1 MLELTERSE
10 EYSQEYLAFKQEL
23 DTELNK
29 AADGFVKIGYLLRR
43 AEDSDILRTS
53 GYRNVT
59 EFAAAEYGLS
69 KDVVSRYI
77 NINKRYSEGG
87 YAPVLAERYHGFG
100 MAKLAE
106 MLTLP
111 QAIVDTIPEELSKTE
126 IREIKKEF
134 DAEQGVTDIEI
145 AIEAAG
151 QPEEQREDKLLT
163 QVVRAW
169 LHDIPDDFR
178 RLSRVIYPD
187 YDIDKMMDII
197 APDETRVIIVR
208 VPGVGRLMMTCSIS
222 ANIKIVNMRTGEN
235 GQISWEDLCSAAS
248 AICARRYPDEKI
260 EDVWARTYDDP
271 YPEEKKEEPKPEPR
285 KDVQAKDKKEEKKPA
300 KRKES
305 KVTVAKPVK
314 KEEPKKEYEKPVIVE
329 MHHDP
334 EVLKRDAEEVKNAAE
349 ADQEESANQKEGTEE
364 QEAYAPARYWGYTD
378 NSEYEETLEELQDD
392 MKDLHKYFEQK
403 DYSMAKKT
411 AEDVRDGIESLLKIM
426 ERHNG

>member
-1 MLELTERSE
+1 MNKIMYQKS
-10 EYSQEYLAFKQEL
+10 YVDFKKEL
-23 DTELNK
+23 DQELNK
-29 AADGFVKIGYLLRR
+29 AADGFVKIGYLLRQ
-43 AEDSDILRTS
+43 AEDTDVLASS
-53 GYRNVT
+53 GYRNVA
-59 EFAAAEYGLS
+59 EFASIEYGLS

-87 YAPVLAERYHGFG
+87 YSPVLAARYHGFG

-111 QAIVDTIPEELSKTE
+111 QTIVDTIPEELSKTE

-151 QPEEQREDKLLT
+151 QPEEQREDTLLT

-178 RLSRVIYPD
+178 RLSCVIYPD

-248 AICARRYPDEKI
+248 AICARRYPDERI

-271 YPEEKKEEPKPEPR
+271 YPEEKKEEQKQEPR
-285 KDVQAKDKKEEKKPA
+285 KEVKNEEKKPA

-305 KVTVAKPVK
+305 KVTVAKPAK
-314 KEEPKKEYEKPVIVE
+314 KEEPKKQYEKPVIVE
-329 MHHDP
+329 THP
-334 EVLKRDAEEVKNAAE
+334 EVLEKDAEEVKNAAE
-349 ADQEESANQKEGTEE
+349 ADQESTSQKEGTEE
-364 QEAYAPARYWGYTD
+364 QEAYAPAPTGYWGYTD
-378 NSEYEETLEELQDD
+378 NSEYEATLEELRDD
-392 MKDLHKYFEQK
+392 MKDLAKYFEQK
-403 DYSMAKKT
+403 DYNMAKKT
-411 AEDVRDGIESLLKIM
+411 AEVIKDEINSLLKIM
-426 ERHNG
+426 EKHNG

>member
-1 MLELTERSE
+1 MLELTERTN
-10 EYSQEYLAFKQEL
+10 EYSQEYLTFKKEL

-29 AADGFVKIGYLLRR
+29 AADGFVKIGYLLRQ
-43 AEDSDILRTS
+43 AEESNVLETS
-53 GYRNVT
+53 GYRNVA

-87 YAPVLAERYHGFG
+87 YSPVLAERYHGFG

-151 QPEEQREDKLLT
+151 QTEEQREDTLL

-178 RLSRVIYPD
+178 KLSSVIYPD

-208 VPGVGRLMMTCSIS
+208 VMGVGRLMMTCSIS
-222 ANIKIVNMRTGEN
+222 ASIKIVNMRTGEN

-248 AICARRYPDEKI
+248 AICARRYPDERI

-285 KDVQAKDKKEEKKPA
+285 MEVKNEEKKPA

-314 KEEPKKEYEKPVIVE
+314 KEEPKKQYEKPVIVE
-329 MHHDP
+329 IEMPHDP
-334 EVLKRDAEEVKNAAE
+334 EVLERDAEEVKNAAE

-364 QEAYAPARYWGYTD
+364 QEAYAPAPTGYWGYTD
-378 NSEYEETLEELQDD
+378 NTEYEATLEELQDD

-411 AEDVRDGIESLLKIM
+411 AEVIKDEINNLLKIM
-426 ERHNG
+426 EKHNG

>member
-1 MLELTERSE
+1 MLELTERTN
-10 EYSQEYLAFKQEL
+10 EYSQEYLTFKKEL

-29 AADGFVKIGYLLRR
+29 AADGFVKIGYLLRQ
-43 AEDSDILRTS
+43 AEESNVLETS
-53 GYRNVT
+53 GYRNVA

-87 YAPVLAERYHGFG
+87 YSPVLAERYHGFG

-151 QPEEQREDKLLT
+151 QPEEQREDTLLT

-178 RLSRVIYPD
+178 RLSSVIYPD

-197 APDETRVIIVR
+197 APDETRVIIAR

-222 ANIKIVNMRTGEN
+222 ASIKIVNMRTGEN
-235 GQISWEDLCSAAS
+235 GQISWEDLCSTAS
-248 AICARRYPDEKI
+248 AICARRYPDERI

-271 YPEEKKEEPKPEPR
+271 YPEEKKEEPKPR
-285 KDVQAKDKKEEKKPA
+285 KEVKNEEKKPA

-314 KEEPKKEYEKPVIVE
+314 TEEPKKQYEKPVIVE

-334 EVLKRDAEEVKNAAE
+334 EVLERDAEEVKNAAE
-349 ADQEESANQKEGTEE
+349 ADQEESAHQKEGTEE
-364 QEAYAPARYWGYTD
+364 QQTEAYAPAGYWGYTD
-378 NSEYEETLEELQDD
+378 NSEYEETLEELRDD
-392 MKDLHKYFEQK
+392 MKDLAKYFEQK
-403 DYSMAKKT
+403 NYSMAKQT
-411 AEDVRDGIESLLKIM
+411 AAVMNTEIESLLKIM
-426 ERHNG
+426 EKHNNG

>member
-222 ANIKIVNMRTGEN
+222 ASIKIVNMRTGEN

-248 AICARRYPDEKI
+248 AICARRYPDERI

-285 KDVQAKDKKEEKKPA
+285 KEVKNEEKKPA

-314 KEEPKKEYEKPVIVE
+314 KEEPKKQYEKPVIVE

-334 EVLKRDAEEVKNAAE
+334 EVLERDAEEVKNAAE
-349 ADQEESANQKEGTEE
+349 ADQEESAHQKEGTEE
-364 QEAYAPARYWGYTD
+364 QETYAPARYWGYTD

>member
-10 EYSQEYLAFKQEL
+10 EYSQEYLAFKQEF

-43 AEDSDILRTS
+43 AEESNVLETS
-53 GYRNVT
+53 GYRNVA

-134 DAEQGVTDIEI
+134 DEEQGVTDIEI

-151 QPEEQREDKLLT
+151 QPEEQREDTLLT
-163 QVVRAW
+163 KVVRAW

-178 RLSRVIYPD
+178 RLSSVIYPD
-187 YDIDKMMDII
+187 YDIDAMMDII

-208 VPGVGRLMMTCSIS
+208 VPGVGKLMMTCSIS
-222 ANIKIVNMRTGEN
+222 ASIKIVTMRTGEN
-235 GQISWEDLCSAAS
+235 RQISWEDLCSAAS
-248 AICARRYPDEKI
+248 AICARRYPDEGI

-285 KDVQAKDKKEEKKPA
+285 KEVKNEEKKPA

-314 KEEPKKEYEKPVIVE
+314 KEEPKKQYEKPAIVE

-334 EVLKRDAEEVKNAAE
+334 EVLERDAEEVKNAAE
-349 ADQEESANQKEGTEE
+349 ADQEESAHQKEGTEE
-364 QEAYAPARYWGYTD
+364 QETYAPASTGYLGYTD
-378 NSEYEETLEELQDD
+378 NSEYEATLEELRDD
-392 MKDLHKYFEQK
+392 MKDLAKYFEQK
-403 DYSMAKKT
+403 DYSMAKQT
-411 AEDVRDGIESLLKIM
+411 AAVMNTEIESLLKIM
-426 ERHNG
+426 EKHNG

>member
-1 MLELTERSE
+1 MLELTERTN
-10 EYSQEYLAFKQEL
+10 EYSQEYLTFKKEL

-29 AADGFVKIGYLLRR
+29 AADGFVKIGYLLRQ
-43 AEDSDILRTS
+43 AEESDVLETS
-53 GYRNVT
+53 GYRNVA

-87 YAPVLAERYHGFG
+87 YSPVLAERYHGFG

-111 QAIVDTIPEELSKTE
+111 QAIVDTIPDELSKAE
-126 IREIKKEF
+126 IREIKKEY

-151 QPEEQREDKLLT
+151 QPEKQREDALLT

-187 YDIDKMMDII
+187 YDINKMMDII

-208 VPGVGRLMMTCSIS
+208 VPGVGRMMMTCSIS
-222 ANIKIVNMRTGEN
+222 ANIQIVNMRTQES

-248 AICARRYPDEKI
+248 AICARRYPDERI

-271 YPEEKKEEPKPEPR
+271 YPEEKKEEQKPEQR
-285 KDVQAKDKKEEKKPA
+285 KEVKNEEKKPA

-314 KEEPKKEYEKPVIVE
+314 KEEPKKQYEKPVIVE
-329 MHHDP
+329 THP
-334 EVLKRDAEEVKNAAE
+334 EVLEKDAEEVKNAAE
-349 ADQEESANQKEGTEE
+349 ADQESASQKEDTEE
-364 QEAYAPARYWGYTD
+364 QQIEAYAPAGYWGYTD

-392 MKDLHKYFEQK
+392 MKNLHKYFEQK

>member
-1 MLELTERSE
+1 MLELTERTN
-10 EYSQEYLAFKQEL
+10 EYSQEYLTFKKEL

-178 RLSRVIYPD
+178 RLSSVIYPD

-222 ANIKIVNMRTGEN
+222 ASIKIVNMRTGEN
-235 GQISWEDLCSAAS
+235 GQISWEDLCSVAS
-248 AICARRYPDEKI
+248 AICALRYPDERI

-271 YPEEKKEEPKPEPR
+271 YPEEKKEEPKP
-285 KDVQAKDKKEEKKPA
+285 A

-314 KEEPKKEYEKPVIVE
+314 TEEPKKQYEKPVIVE
-329 MHHDP
+329 MPHDP
-334 EVLKRDAEEVKNAAE
+334 EVLERDAEEVKNAAE

-364 QEAYAPARYWGYTD
+364 QEAYAPAPTEYWGYTD
-378 NSEYEETLEELQDD
+378 NTEYETTLEELRDD
-392 MKDLHKYFEQK
+392 MNDLAKYFEQK
-403 DYSMAKKT
+403 DYSMAKQT
-411 AEDVRDGIESLLKIM
+411 AAVMNTEIESLLKIM
-426 ERHNG
+426 EKHNG

>member
-1 MLELTERSE
+1 MLELTERTN
-10 EYSQEYLAFKQEL
+10 EYSQEYLTFKKEL

-29 AADGFVKIGYLLRR
+29 AADGFVKIGYLLRQ
-43 AEDSDILRTS
+43 AEESNILETS
-53 GYRNVT
+53 GYRNVA

-87 YAPVLAERYHGFG
+87 YSPVLAERYHGFG

-134 DAEQGVTDIEI
+134 DAEQGVSDIEL

-151 QPEEQREDKLLT
+151 QPEEQREDTLLN
-163 QVVRAW
+163 QIVKAW

-178 RLSRVIYPD
+178 RLSSVIYPD

-222 ANIKIVNMRTGEN
+222 TNIKIINMRTGEN
-235 GQISWEDLCSAAS
+235 GQINWEELCSAAS
-248 AICARRYPDEKI
+248 AICARRYPDERI

-271 YPEEKKEEPKPEPR
+271 YPEEKKEEPKPELR
-285 KDVQAKDKKEEKKPA
+285 KEVEKEEKKPT

-314 KEEPKKEYEKPVIVE
+314 KEEPKKQYEKNVIVE
-329 MHHDP
+329 THP
-334 EVLKRDAEEVKNAAE
+334 EVLEKDAEEVKNAAE
-349 ADQEESANQKEGTEE
+349 ADQESANQKEGTEE
-364 QEAYAPARYWGYTD
+364 QQTDAPAGHWEYTD
-378 NSEYEETLEELQDD
+378 NSEYEGTLEELQDD
-392 MKDLHKYFEQK
+392 MKDLYKYFEQK

-411 AEDVRDGIESLLKIM
+411 AEVIKDEINSLLKIM
-426 ERHNG
+426 EKHNG

>member
-1 MLELTERSE
+1 MNEIMYQKS
-10 EYSQEYLAFKQEL
+10 YVDFKKEL
-23 DTELNK
+23 DQELNK
-29 AADGFVKIGYLLRR
+29 AADGFVKIGYLLRQ
-43 AEDSDILRTS
+43 AEDTDVLASS
-53 GYRNVT
+53 GYRNVA
-59 EFAAAEYGLS
+59 EFASIEYGLS

-87 YAPVLAERYHGFG
+87 YSPVLAARYHGFG

-111 QAIVDTIPEELSKTE
+111 QTIVDTIPEELSKTE

-151 QPEEQREDKLLT
+151 QPEEQREDTLLT

-178 RLSRVIYPD
+178 RLSSVIYPD

-222 ANIKIVNMRTGEN
+222 ANIQIVNMRTQES

-248 AICARRYPDEKI
+248 AICARRYPDERIK
-260 EDVWARTYDDP
+260 DVWARTYDDP
-271 YPEEKKEEPKPEPR
+271 YPEEKKEELR
-285 KDVQAKDKKEEKKPA
+285 KEVKNEEKKPA

-314 KEEPKKEYEKPVIVE
+314 KEEPKKQYEKHVIVE
-329 MHHDP
+329 MPHDP
-334 EVLKRDAEEVKNAAE
+334 EVLERDAEEVKNASE

-364 QEAYAPARYWGYTD
+364 QQTEAYAPAGYWGYTD
-378 NSEYEETLEELQDD
+378 NSEYEATLEELRDD
-392 MKDLHKYFEQK
+392 MKDLAKYFEQK
-403 DYSMAKKT
+403 DYNMAKKT
-411 AEDVRDGIESLLKIM
+411 AEVIKDEINSLLKIM
-426 ERHNG
+426 EKHNG

>member
-1 MLELTERSE
+1 MLELTERTN
-10 EYSQEYLAFKQEL
+10 EYSQEYLKFKKEL

-29 AADGFVKIGYLLRR
+29 AADGFVKIGYLLRQ
-43 AEDSDILRTS
+43 AEESNVLETS
-53 GYRNVT
+53 GYRNVA
-59 EFAAAEYGLS
+59 EFAATEYGLS

-87 YAPVLAERYHGFG
+87 YSLVLAERYHGFG

-111 QAIVDTIPEELSKTE
+111 QAIVDTIPDELSKAE
-126 IREIKKEF
+126 IREIKKEY

-151 QPEEQREDKLLT
+151 QPVEQKEDALLT

-178 RLSRVIYPD
+178 RLSSVIYPD

-208 VPGVGRLMMTCSIS
+208 VPGVGKLMMTCSIS
-222 ANIKIVNMRTGEN
+222 ANVKIVNMRTGEN
-235 GQISWEDLCSAAS
+235 EQVSWEDLCSAAS
-248 AICARRYPDEKI
+248 AICARRYPDEMI

-271 YPEEKKEEPKPEPR
+271 YPEEKKEEPKSVPR
-285 KDVQAKDKKEEKKPA
+285 KEVKNEEKKPA

-314 KEEPKKEYEKPVIVE
+314 KEEPKKQYEKPEIVE
-329 MHHDP
+329 TQVP
-334 EVLKRDAEEVKNAAE
+334 EKDAEEVKNAAE
-349 ADQEESANQKEGTEE
+349 ADQESVSQKEGTEE
-364 QEAYAPARYWGYTD
+364 QQTEAYAPAGYWGYTD

>member
-1 MLELTERSE
+1 MNEIMYQKS
-10 EYSQEYLAFKQEL
+10 YVDFKKEL
-23 DTELNK
+23 DQELNK
-29 AADGFVKIGYLLRR
+29 AADGFVKIGYLLRQ
-43 AEDSDILRTS
+43 AEDTDVLASS
-53 GYRNVT
+53 GYRNVA
-59 EFAAAEYGLS
+59 EFASIEYGLS

-87 YAPVLAERYHGFG
+87 YSPVLAERYHGFG

-111 QAIVDTIPEELSKTE
+111 QAIVDTIPDELSKAE
-126 IREIKKEF
+126 IREIKKEY

-145 AIEAAG
+145 AIEAAE
-151 QPEEQREDKLLT
+151 QPEKQREDTLLT

-187 YDIDKMMDII
+187 YDINKMMDII

-222 ANIKIVNMRTGEN
+222 ANIQIVNMRTQES

-248 AICARRYPDEKI
+248 AICARRYPDEMLK
-260 EDVWARTYDDP
+260 DVWARTYDDP

-285 KDVQAKDKKEEKKPA
+285 KEVKNEEKKPA

-314 KEEPKKEYEKPVIVE
+314 KEEPEKQHEKPVIVE
-329 MHHDP
+329 MPHDP
-334 EVLKRDAEEVKNAAE
+334 EVLERDAEEVKNAAE
-349 ADQEESANQKEGTEE
+349 ADQKEGTEE
-364 QEAYAPARYWGYTD
+364 QQTEAYAPAPAGYWGYTD
-378 NSEYEETLEELQDD
+378 NSEYEETLEELRDD
-392 MKDLHKYFEQK
+392 MKDLAKYFEQK
-403 DYSMAKKT
+403 NYSMAKQT
-411 AEDVRDGIESLLKIM
+411 AAVMNTEIESLLKIM
-426 ERHNG
+426 EKHNG

>member
-1 MLELTERSE
+1 MLKLTERTN
-10 EYSQEYLAFKQEL
+10 EYSQEYLTFKKEL

-29 AADGFVKIGYLLRR
+29 AADGFVKIGYLLRQ
-43 AEDSDILRTS
+43 AEESNVLETS
-53 GYRNVT
+53 GYRNVA

-87 YAPVLAERYHGFG
+87 YSPVLAERYHGFG

-111 QAIVDTIPEELSKTE
+111 QAIIDTIPEELSKTE

-151 QPEEQREDKLLT
+151 QPEEQREDTLLT
-163 QVVRAW
+163 KVVRAW

-178 RLSRVIYPD
+178 RLSSAIYPD

-222 ANIKIVNMRTGEN
+222 ASIKIVTMRTGEN

-248 AICARRYPDEKI
+248 AICARRYPDERI
-260 EDVWARTYDDP
+260 EEVWARTYDDP

-285 KDVQAKDKKEEKKPA
+285 KEVKNEEKKPA

-314 KEEPKKEYEKPVIVE
+314 KEEPKKQYEKPVIVE

-334 EVLKRDAEEVKNAAE
+334 EVLERDEEEVKNAAE
-349 ADQEESANQKEGTEE
+349 ADQEESEHQKEGTEE
-364 QEAYAPARYWGYTD
+364 QETYAPASTGYWGYTD
-378 NSEYEETLEELQDD
+378 NSEYEATLEELRDD
-392 MKDLHKYFEQK
+392 MKDLAKYFEQK
-403 DYSMAKKT
+403 NYSMAKQT
-411 AEDVRDGIESLLKIM
+411 AAVMNTEIESLLKIM
-426 ERHNG
+426 EKHNNG

>member
-1 MLELTERSE
+1 MNEIMYQKS
-10 EYSQEYLAFKQEL
+10 YVDFKKEL
-23 DTELNK
+23 DQELNK
-29 AADGFVKIGYLLRR
+29 AADGFVKIGYLLRQ
-43 AEDSDILRTS
+43 AEDTDVLASS
-53 GYRNVT
+53 GYRNVA
-59 EFAAAEYGLS
+59 EFASIEYGLS

-87 YAPVLAERYHGFG
+87 YSPVLAERYHGFG

-111 QAIVDTIPEELSKTE
+111 QAIVDTIPDELSKAE
-126 IREIKKEF
+126 IREIKKEY

-151 QPEEQREDKLLT
+151 QPEKQREDALLT

-187 YDIDKMMDII
+187 YDINKMMDII

-208 VPGVGRLMMTCSIS
+208 VPGVGRMMMTCSIS
-222 ANIKIVNMRTGEN
+222 ANIQIVNMRTQES

-248 AICARRYPDEKI
+248 AICARRYPDERI

-271 YPEEKKEEPKPEPR
+271 YPEEKKEEQKPEQR
-285 KDVQAKDKKEEKKPA
+285 KEVKNEEKKPA

-314 KEEPKKEYEKPVIVE
+314 KEEPKKQYEKPVIVE
-329 MHHDP
+329 THP
-334 EVLKRDAEEVKNAAE
+334 EVLEKDAEEVKNAAE
-349 ADQEESANQKEGTEE
+349 ADQESASQKEDTEE
-364 QEAYAPARYWGYTD
+364 QQIEAYATAGYWGYTD

>member
-1 MLELTERSE
+1 MNEIMYQKS
-10 EYSQEYLAFKQEL
+10 YVDFKKEL
-23 DTELNK
+23 DQELNK
-29 AADGFVKIGYLLRR
+29 AADGFVKIGYLLRQ
-43 AEDSDILRTS
+43 AEDTDVLASS
-53 GYRNVT
+53 GYRNVA
-59 EFAAAEYGLS
+59 EFASIEYGLS

-87 YAPVLAERYHGFG
+87 YSPVLAERYHGFG

-111 QAIVDTIPEELSKTE
+111 QAIVDTIPDELSKAE
-126 IREIKKEF
+126 IREIKKEY

-145 AIEAAG
+145 AIEAAE
-151 QPEEQREDKLLT
+151 QPEKQREDTLLT

-187 YDIDKMMDII
+187 YDINKMMDII

-208 VPGVGRLMMTCSIS
+208 VPGVGRLMMTCWIS
-222 ANIKIVNMRTGEN
+222 ANIQIVNMRTQES

-248 AICARRYPDEKI
+248 AICARRYPDEMLK
-260 EDVWARTYDDP
+260 DVWARTYDDP

-285 KDVQAKDKKEEKKPA
+285 KEVKNEEKKPA

-314 KEEPKKEYEKPVIVE
+314 KEEPEKQHEKPVIVE
-329 MHHDP
+329 MPHDP
-334 EVLKRDAEEVKNAAE
+334 EVLERDAEEVKNAAE
-349 ADQEESANQKEGTEE
+349 ADQKEGTEE
-364 QEAYAPARYWGYTD
+364 QQTEAYAPAPAGYWGYTD
-378 NSEYEETLEELQDD
+378 NSEYEETLEELRDD
-392 MKDLHKYFEQK
+392 MKDLAKYFEQK
-403 DYSMAKKT
+403 NYSMAKQT
-411 AEDVRDGIESLLKIM
+411 AAVMNTEIESLLKIM
-426 ERHNG
+426 EKHNG